1 MRDVC
6 PHTTD
11 NKQPKAVCYLEC
23 AHSACSVLMH
33 GILMQSSD
41 SEFTTW
47 CSLPR
52 RWLNHCLIFGDMLI
66 ANIVVIKPI
75 GVMLIMISTLIELIF
90 LVQNM
95 FEPSNSS
102 PEIPGSNLD
111 LAH

>member
-52 RWLNHCLIFGDMLI
+52 RWLNHCLIFEDMLI
-66 ANIVVIKPI
+66 GNIDVN
-75 GVMLIMISTLIELIF
+75 TLR
-90 LVQNM
+90 N
-95 FEPSNSS
+95 
-102 PEIPGSNLD
+102 
-111 LAH
+111 